1 MPGWFVLLATA
12 ICGAAGVGLVVR
24 AALRSRSRTPVPA
37 AVASPIRARRLRP
50 TGRSAAAAAAAPP
63 VDLDHSRLVGWRF
76 GRLLGA
82 GVEARLA
89 LRLAERVDIDIHEVM
104 TLVGGGCP
112 APLAARIAEPL
123 EL

>member
-12 ICGAAGVGLVVR
+12 LCGAVGVGVVVR
-24 AALRSRSRTPVPA
+24 AALRTRSRTPVPA
-37 AVASPIRARRLRP
+37 AVASPMLPRRLRP
-50 TGRSAAAAAAAPP
+50 AGKRAAAAAEPP
-63 VDLDHSRLVGWRF
+63 VDVDHSRLVGWRF

-89 LRLAERVDIDIHEVM
+89 LRLAERVDVDIHEVM

-112 APLAARIAEPL
+112 AALAARIAEPP
-123 EL
+123 ER

>member
-12 ICGAAGVGLVVR
+12 ICGAVGVGLVVR

-37 AVASPIRARRLRP
+37 AVASPILTRRLRP
-50 TGRSAAAAAAAPP
+50 PGKAAAAAAPTAD
-63 VDLDHSRLVGWRF
+63 VDHSRLVGWRF

-112 APLAARIAEPL
+112 AALAARIAEPL
-123 EL
+123 ER